1 MPNDTQI
8 SKFMSLV
15 LRHAP
20 EQAGLALDENGWADL
35 GTLCAVI
42 EQKFG
47 ASPTDVARVV
57 ADNPKKR
64 FAIEG
69 DRIRAVQGHSVD
81 IDLGLAPSTPPA
93 LLYHGTK
100 EDFLPAILR
109 EGLTSQS
116 RQHVHLSKDIAT
128 ALIVA
133 RRRKGK
139 DVILR
144 IDSEAMAGDGATF
157 FLSDNGVWLTNHVP
171 PRYLH
176 QISER
181 ELP

>member
-1 MPNDTQI
+1 MPNDIQI

-20 EQAGLALDENGWADL
+20 EEAGLALDENGWADL
-35 GTLCAVI
+35 DTLCVVI
-42 EQKFG
+42 ERTFG
-47 ASPTDVARVV
+47 ASPADVARVV
-57 ADNPKKR
+57 AENPKRR
-64 FAIEG
+64 FAIAG

-81 IDLGLAPSTPPA
+81 IDLGLAPSAPPA

-100 EDFLPAILR
+100 EEFLRAILR
-109 EGLTSQS
+109 EGLTGQS
-116 RQHVHLSKDIAT
+116 RQHVHLSKDIDT
-128 ALIVA
+128 ARIVA

-144 IDSEAMAGDGATF
+144 VDSAAMAGDGLIF
-157 FLSDNGVWLTNHVP
+157 FVSDNGVWLTDSVP
-171 PRYLH
+171 PRYLRE
-176 QISER
+176 ISER